1 MEMSVELLIPGMQDG
16 DKAGF
21 TAEII
26 MAEHEQCL
34 GGGIEQDFQEEPFIG
49 KNKGIEFMRERED
62 RVEITH
68 GQHFRLAGL

>member
-34 GGGIEQDFQEEPFIG
+34 GGGIEQDFQGLSGFSRLVCRSVSFSALATRTG
-49 KNKGIEFMRERED
+49 RSGD
-62 RVEITH
+62 R
-68 GQHFRLAGL
+68 GARAP